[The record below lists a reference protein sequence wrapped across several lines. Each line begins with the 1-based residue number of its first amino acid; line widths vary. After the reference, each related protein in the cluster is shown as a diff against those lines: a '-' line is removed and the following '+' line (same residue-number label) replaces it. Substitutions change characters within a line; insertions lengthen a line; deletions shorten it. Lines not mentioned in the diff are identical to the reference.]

1 MDEARIAIRTG
12 QNTGQVVQRAAT
24 KTPDRRRP
32 ELTLLDGLRA
42 VPPGVAR
49 RHKVI
54 PLRYEGDRLVVGAV
68 DPENLG
74 ALDALHRL
82 GHALIE
88 FEPLSQERYREVM
101 QKWYGPVGDIAE
113 FAARLPPRVDP
124 GEPSLDF
131 DERSD
136 EAPAARFLA
145 LTLTAALSE
154 NASDVHVEP
163 DRISPRVRFRVDGVL
178 VDRVAPPPWLADRII
193 GRVKSMAGLA
203 LGECLF
209 AQDGQLSFPTPA
221 GSVSIRVSIVPSD
234 RGECAVLRLLTVEN
248 EVPTLEQLGMPAAT
262 RLQLVEAAAGQEGLI
277 VFAGP
282 TGSGKTTSLYALLET
297 VDADRRNIVS
307 IEEPVEIHSRRVRQV
322 PVRRETGLDFAS
334 ALRFVLR
341 QDPDVILVG
350 ETRDTETAEL
360 VLQAS
365 LAGHL
370 VLTTVHASNALGVFD
385 RFEQLG
391 ADRRLLA
398 QVMRLAVSQRL
409 IRLICPNC
417 AGKACFAC
425 DGTGLKGR
433 TGVFELI
440 TLGNE
445 LAELVRQG
453 ARPSQLR
460 AAARHAGMRT
470 LQEAAAELER
480 KGATTAAEIERVLD
494 LQGHSGSPGGV

>member
-1 MDEARIAIRTG
+1 
-12 QNTGQVVQRAAT
+12 VQRPATRAA
-24 KTPDRRRP
+24 DGRRP
-32 ELTLLDGLRA
+32 ELNLLDGLRA

-54 PLRYEGDRLVVGAV
+54 PLRYEGDRLVVGAI
-68 DPENLG
+68 DPGNLA
-74 ALDALHRL
+74 ALDALRRL
-82 GHALIE
+82 GHARIE
-88 FEPLSQERYREVM
+88 FEPLLPERYREVV
-101 QKWYGPVGDIAE
+101 QRWYGPVGDVAE
-113 FAARLPPRVDP
+113 FAARLPARLDP
-124 GEPSLDF
+124 GEPSFGFEDP
-131 DERSD
+131 DD

-154 NASDVHVEP
+154 NASDVHLEP
-163 DRISPRVRFRVDGVL
+163 DRIAPRVRFRVDGVL
-178 VDRVAPPPWLADRII
+178 VDRVAPPPWLADRVI

-209 AQDGQLSFPTPA
+209 AQDGQLSFPTPTGA
-221 GSVSIRVSIVPSD
+221 VSIRVSIVPSD

-248 EVPTLEQLGMPAAT
+248 DIPTLEQLGMPPAI
-262 RLQLVEAAAGQEGLI
+262 RRQLVEAAAGQEGLI

-282 TGSGKTTSLYALLET
+282 TGSGKTTSLHALLET

-350 ETRDTETAEL
+350 ETRDSETVEL

-370 VLTTVHASNALGVFD
+370 VLTTVHASSALGVFD
-385 RFEQLG
+385 RFAQLG

-398 QVMRLAVSQRL
+398 QVTRLAVSQRL

-433 TGVFELI
+433 TGVFELVTI
-440 TLGNE
+440 GNE

-453 ARPSQLR
+453 ARPNQLK
-460 AAARHAGMRT
+460 AAARAAGMRT
-470 LQEAAAELER
+470 LEESAAELER
-480 KGATTAAEIERVLD
+480 NGATTAAEIDRVLD
-494 LQGHSGSPGGV
+494 LQGRSGGSGGDL

>member
-1 MDEARIAIRTG
+1 MQRT
-12 QNTGQVVQRAAT
+12 AT
-24 KTPDRRRP
+24 TVPDGHRR
-32 ELTLLDGLRA
+32 ELNLLDGLRA

-54 PLRYEGDRLVVGAV
+54 PLRYEGDRLVVGAI
-68 DPENLG
+68 DPDNLA
-74 ALDALHRL
+74 ALDTLHRL
-82 GHALIE
+82 GHAWIE
-88 FEPLSQERYREVM
+88 FEPLSPERYSEVM
-101 QKWYGPVGDIAE
+101 KKWYGPVGDIAE
-113 FAARLPPRVDP
+113 FAARLPPRLDP
-124 GEPSLDF
+124 GEPSLGF
-131 DERSD
+131 DDPGD

-154 NASDVHVEP
+154 NASDVHFEP
-163 DRISPRVRFRVDGVL
+163 DHISPRVRFRVDGVL
-178 VDRVAPPPWLADRII
+178 VDRVAPPPWLADRVI
-193 GRVKSMAGLA
+193 GRIKSMAGLA

-209 AQDGQLSFPTPA
+209 AQDGQLRFPTPT
-221 GSVSIRVSIVPSD
+221 GSVSIRVSILPSD
-234 RGECAVLRLLTVEN
+234 RGECAVLRMLTVEN
-248 EVPTLEQLGMPAAT
+248 EVPSLEQLGMPAVA

-282 TGSGKTTSLYALLET
+282 TGSGKTTSLHALLET

-350 ETRDTETAEL
+350 ETRDAETAEL

-398 QVMRLAVSQRL
+398 QVTRLVVSQRL
-409 IRLICPNC
+409 IRLICPDC
-417 AGKACFAC
+417 AGRACFAC

-433 TGVFELI
+433 TGIFEI
-440 TLGNE
+440 VTLGSE

-453 ARPSQLR
+453 ARFSQLR
-460 AAARHAGMRT
+460 AAARATGMRT

-480 KGATTAAEIERVLD
+480 NGATTAAEIDRVLD
-494 LQGHSGSPGGV
+494 LQGRRDSSGGD